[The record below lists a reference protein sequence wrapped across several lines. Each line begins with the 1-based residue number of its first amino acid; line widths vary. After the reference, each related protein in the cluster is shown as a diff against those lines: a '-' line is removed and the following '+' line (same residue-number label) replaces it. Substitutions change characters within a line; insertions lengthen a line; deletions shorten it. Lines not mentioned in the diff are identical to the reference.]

1 MFYRWVSALDCSA
14 MLRISSFLLP
24 SLEQRF
30 LAQLHH
36 LHPPAIESAKCAM
49 TEAFAW
55 GRFERPGL
63 PATTG

>member
-1 MFYRWVSALDCSA
+1 
-14 MLRISSFLLP
+14 MLRIASFLLP
-24 SLEQRF
+24 FLSQRF

-36 LHPPAIESAKCAM
+36 LHPTAIEYAKCAM
-49 TEAFAW
+49 TEAFVW